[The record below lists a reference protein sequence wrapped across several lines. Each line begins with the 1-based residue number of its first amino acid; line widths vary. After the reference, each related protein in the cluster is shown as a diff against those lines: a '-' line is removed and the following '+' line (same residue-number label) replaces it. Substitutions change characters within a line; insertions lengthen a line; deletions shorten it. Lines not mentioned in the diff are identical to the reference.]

1 MSYAIYF
8 GPGVE
13 RDMSRLPRGILVRVD
28 RAITALADTPR
39 PAGCKKLV
47 GQVNL
52 YRVRV
57 GDWRIVY
64 EIDDAQRIVIVA
76 IVGHRRE
83 VYRGL

>member
-1 MSYAIYF
+1 MSYALHY

-13 RDMSRLPRGILVRVD
+13 RDMSRLPPAVLARVD
-28 RAITALADTPR
+28 RAILALGNTPR
-39 PAGCKKLV
+39 PVNCKKLA
-47 GQVNL
+47 GQLRL

-64 EIDDAQRIVIVA
+64 EIVEAQRIVIVL

-83 VYRGL
+83 VYRRL